1 MKRGGAFFS
10 TLSFFK
16 NGEIFMV
23 NVNFLEAAVGDGSN
37 CFEGLFARFLLRFVL
52 LFCKIL
58 SILPFFLNDSVEL
71 SGFENTDSVESFLF
85 YLYINYWKGNI
96 VSRQFVEK
104 KKKRKRLIHRI
115 NLSNTLLFVAL
126 SYRNYYN
133 TCISYNICIR
143 NIYLFFFHVTL
154 S

>member
-1 MKRGGAFFS
+1 MKGGGAFFS

-71 SGFENTDSVESFLF
+71 SGFENTDSVEFFLF

-104 KKKRKRLIHRI
+104 KKKEKI
-115 NLSNTLLFVAL
+115 NS
-126 SYRNYYN
+126 SY
-133 TCISYNICIR
+133 
-143 NIYLFFFHVTL
+143 
-154 S
+154 